1 MYIRKID
8 MYAARYTPVVG
19 DLGGAH
25 CTAAGKAITAYLPT
39 SVREHFLNSL
49 TFLRHNEN
57 TIGTISEFEDELEKV
72 RETGV
77 AENIGEEISQVLGYA
92 SPIFDHH
99 NNVIAALT
107 LWGLISDADDA
118 SLPKIKKDL
127 LEAANNVSKQLGSIR
142 AAP

>member
-1 MYIRKID
+1 
-8 MYAARYTPVVG
+8 
-19 DLGGAH
+19 
-25 CTAAGKAITAYLPT
+25 
-39 SVREHFLNSL
+39 
-49 TFLRHNEN
+49 
-57 TIGTISEFEDELEKV
+57 
-72 RETGV
+72 
-77 AENIGEEISQVLGYA
+77 ISQVLGYA